1 MRNHRLT
8 LILASGMAGLAL
20 FASGCSGSSG
30 GGSDSGSGSS
40 DPDSG
45 GGSGSGSGSGSGGD
59 SAAADKA
66 QALRGCLRKQG
77 MDVPDLKPGENPNS
91 QVLSPPQ
98 GASADKWN
106 QALNACGSGVQGGGG
121 SGAPDPARQD
131 QQVKI
136 AQCLRGKGF
145 DMPDPKVEGNHSS
158 GFKIPE
164 GADRD
169 AFMKAL
175 NECAA

>member
-8 LILASGMAGLAL
+8 LVLATGMAGLAL
-20 FASGCSGSSG
+20 FATGCSGSSG
-30 GGSDSGSGSS
+30 GDSGN
-40 DPDSG
+40 DSG
-45 GGSGSGSGSGSGGD
+45 TSGSGSGGD
-59 SAAADKA
+59 ASGADKA

-77 MDVPDLKPGENPNS
+77 MDVPDLKPGENPNA

-98 GASADKWN
+98 GTSADKWN
-106 QALNACGSGVQGGGG
+106 KALNACGSGVQGGDG
-121 SGAPDPARQD
+121 SGAPDPKQQD
-131 QQVKI
+131 QAVKI

-158 GFKIPE
+158 GFKIPS
-164 GADRD
+164 GADPD
-169 AFMKAL
+169 KFMKAL

>member
-8 LILASGMAGLAL
+8 LVLASGMAGLAL
-20 FASGCSGSSG
+20 FATGCSGSSG
-30 GGSDSGSGSS
+30 GDSGKESGA
-40 DPDSG
+40 SG
-45 GGSGSGSGSGSGGD
+45 NGSGQGSGGD

-77 MDVPDLKPGENPNS
+77 MDVPDLKPGENPNA

-98 GASADKWN
+98 GTSADKWN

-121 SGAPDPARQD
+121 SGAPDPKQQD
-131 QQVKI
+131 QAVKI

-164 GADRD
+164 GADQD
-169 AFMKAL
+169 KFMKAL

>member
-8 LILASGMAGLAL
+8 LVLASGMAGLAL

-30 GGSDSGSGSS
+30 GGADKDAGPSDNGSAGNSASGDSG
-40 DPDSG
+40 
-45 GGSGSGSGSGSGGD
+45 
-59 SAAADKA
+59 AADKA
-66 QALRGCLRKQG
+66 QALRSCLRKQG
-77 MDVPDLKPGENPNS
+77 MDVPDLKPGENPNA
-91 QVLSPPQ
+91 QILSPPQ
-98 GASADKWN
+98 GASTDKWN
-106 QALNACGSGVQGGGG
+106 QALQACGSGVQGGDG

-145 DMPDPKVEGNHSS
+145 DMPDPKVEGNRSS

-164 GADRD
+164 GADQD
-169 AFMKAL
+169 TFMKAL

>member
-8 LILASGMAGLAL
+8 LALASGMAGLAL
-20 FASGCSGSSG
+20 FGSGCSGASD
-30 GGSDSGSGSS
+30 GGSGMGSSSADSGSG
-40 DPDSG
+40 
-45 GGSGSGSGSGSGGD
+45 GSGSD
-59 SAAADKA
+59 SAGADKA

-77 MDVPDLKPGENPNS
+77 LDVPDLKPGENPNA

-98 GASADKWN
+98 GTSTDKWN
-106 QALNACGSGVQGGGG
+106 QALNACGSGVEGGGG
-121 SGAPDPARQD
+121 AGAGAPGQQD

-145 DMPDPKVEGNHSS
+145 DMPDPKVEGGHSS

-169 AFMKAL
+169 KFMRAL

>member
-8 LILASGMAGLAL
+8 LALASGMAGLAL

-30 GGSDSGSGSS
+30 GGAGKDAGAGGNGSDAGADG
-40 DPDSG
+40 
-45 GGSGSGSGSGSGGD
+45 

-77 MDVPDLKPGENPNS
+77 MDVPDLKPGENPNAQLLS
-91 QVLSPPQ
+91 QPQ
-98 GASADKWN
+98 GTSTDKWN
-106 QALNACGSGVQGGGG
+106 KALTACGSGVPGGDGA
-121 SGAPDPARQD
+121 GAPDPGQQD

-145 DMPDPKVEGNHSS
+145 DMPDPKVESGHSS

-164 GADRD
+164 GADPD
-169 AFMKAL
+169 TFMKAL